1 MGDVKEVAEVTV
13 EALEGL
19 VVRRAREGD
28 ADQVFALAREF
39 GLTFRP
45 ERAAFDEAL
54 PRLLHDDDALLITAE
69 LGGRVHGYL
78 LGFTHLTLFAN
89 GPVAWVEEAMVQS
102 GARRLGIGRALLEE
116 FERWARSRGAGYVAM
131 ATRRAPEFYHALGYE
146 ESATF
151 FRKVLRP
158 QG

>member
-1 MGDVKEVAEVTV
+1 MTQGPQAPPVPPPGPC
-13 EALEGL
+13 EGV
-19 VVRRAREGD
+19 VVRRAEKAD

-45 ERAAFDEAL
+45 EREAFDAAL
-54 PRLLHDDDALLITAE
+54 PLLLQDEGALLVAAVID
-69 LGGRVHGYL
+69 GRVRGYL

-102 GARRLGIGRALLEE
+102 GSRRQGIGRALLEE
-116 FERWARSRGAGYVAM
+116 FERWARTRGAGYVAM

-151 FRKVLRP
+151 FRKVLR
-158 QG
+158 